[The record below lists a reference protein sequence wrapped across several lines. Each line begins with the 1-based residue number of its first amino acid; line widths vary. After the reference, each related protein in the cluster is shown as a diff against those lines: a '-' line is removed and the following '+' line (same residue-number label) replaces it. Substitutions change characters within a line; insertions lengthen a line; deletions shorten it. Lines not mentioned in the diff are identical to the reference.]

1 MTPSLPYTGP
11 QELAH
16 DARRLLAA
24 RLQALL
30 ERSAPSPLVARPAL
44 SIAAGVEPAQLA
56 AEIDARRRQ
65 TPDLPIERL
74 ARQFH
79 LSSLEATILL
89 CLLATEVDGELLQ
102 ACACLH
108 DDPARRWLTPGLL
121 WRLLGLDPATPAARD
136 PFAPGSPLLQHRLVL
151 APAQI
156 NNYPVPLLE
165 RPLKLDDRIVAY
177 LLGAEALDAA
187 LVGAV
192 EVVPAGAPDDLP
204 AVPPDLLPRL
214 GHLLAWWRREASPPI
229 LLVGRRGAGRAAAAR
244 YLAAALCRP
253 LLVASARQLTPDFWF
268 ALRREAGLRGALVH
282 LQEFDLLPEPELWW
296 PRLGEGVIASA
307 ASELAARLAPAPLTL
322 HFPLPD
328 FETRHTLWRQNLN
341 GQGGALDLA
350 DLAGQFRFTPG
361 QIRDAAQIAR
371 QEAWLRRG
379 PEAPPTRE
387 DLLAGARGQSNP
399 ALSRLATRAETAYD
413 WDDLVLPPAQMA
425 QLRAIVNQQRYAAQV
440 YDSWGFG
447 RKLPYGRGL
456 AALFSGPSGTG
467 KTMSASILARALGLE
482 LYKIDLAGVVSKYIG
497 ETEKNLDR
505 IFEEARTANII
516 LFFDEADALFGKRSE
531 VKDAHDRYANIEISY
546 LLQRMEAYEGI
557 SILATNFGQNL
568 DEAFSRRM
576 QFVVEFP
583 LPDAADRER
592 IWRGLLPGEAP
603 VEAGVDFAFLGRQFE
618 LTGGHI
624 KNCVLAAAFAAAARH
639 EAIGMVHLVR
649 AVAAEYGKPGRPLQR
664 AAFGD
669 YYALARQY
677 G

>member
-1 MTPSLPYTGP
+1 MTPLPPYSGP

-16 DARRLLAA
+16 DARLLLAA

-30 ERSAPSPLVARPAL
+30 AQSAPGLLVSRPDLPMAV
-44 SIAAGVEPAQLA
+44 GVEPALLA
-56 AEIDARRRQ
+56 EEMAARRRQ
-65 TPDLPIERL
+65 TPDLPVERL
-74 ARQFH
+74 IRQLG
-79 LSSLEATILL
+79 LSPLEGDILL

-102 ACACLH
+102 ACAWLH
-108 DDPARRWLTPGLL
+108 DDAARRWLTPGLL
-121 WRLLGLDPATPAARD
+121 WRLLGLEPATPAARA
-136 PFAPGSPLLQHRLVL
+136 PFAPGGPLLQHRLVL

-187 LVGAV
+187 LTDAV
-192 EVVPAGAPDDLP
+192 ELIPAVAPDDLP
-204 AVPPDLLPRL
+204 AIPPELLPRL
-214 GHLLAWWRREASPPI
+214 GHLLAWWRREATPPI
-229 LLVGRRGAGRAAAAR
+229 LLLGRRGAGRSAAAR
-244 YLAAALCRP
+244 YLATALCRP
-253 LLVASARQLTPDFWF
+253 LLVASARQLAPELWF
-268 ALRREAGLRGALVH
+268 ALRREADLRGALIH
-282 LQEFDLLPEPELWW
+282 LQEVDQLPEPEAWW
-296 PRLGEGVIASA
+296 ARLGEGVIASA
-307 ASELAARLAPAPLTL
+307 AAEPAARLEPAPLML
-322 HFPLPD
+322 PFPLPD
-328 FETRHTLWRQNLN
+328 FETRHTLWRQSLN
-341 GQGGALDLA
+341 GQGGALDVA
-350 DLAGQFRFTPG
+350 DLAGQFRFTAG
-361 QIRDAAQIAR
+361 QIREAAQAAR
-371 QEAWLRRG
+371 QEAWLRHG
-379 PEAPPTRE
+379 PGAAPTRE
-387 DLLAGARGQSNP
+387 ALLAGARGQSNP
-399 ALSRLATRAETAYD
+399 ALSRLATRVEAAYA

-425 QLRAIVNQQRYAAQV
+425 QLRAIVGQQRHAAPV

-505 IFEEARTANII
+505 IFEEARTANIV

-531 VKDAHDRYANIEISY
+531 VRDAHDRYANIEISY
-546 LLQRMEAYEGI
+546 LLQQMEGYEGV

-583 LPDAADRER
+583 LPDAGDRER
-592 IWRGLLPGEAP
+592 IWRGLLPDEAP
-603 VEAGVDFAFLGRQFE
+603 VAADVDFAFLARQFE

-624 KNCVLAAAFAAAARH
+624 KNCVVAAAFAAATRR
-639 EAIGMVHLVR
+639 EVIGMTHLVR
-649 AVAAEYGKPGRPLQR
+649 AVAAEYGKLGRPLQR

>member
-1 MTPSLPYTGP
+1 MV
-11 QELAH
+11 H
-16 DARRLLAA
+16 DARRWLAA
-24 RLQALL
+24 MFLTFLDGL
-30 ERSAPSPLVARPAL
+30 APSPLAARPAL
-44 SIAAGVEPAQLA
+44 AAGAGVEPAALA
-56 AEIDARRRQ
+56 AEMAVRRRQ
-65 TPDLPIERL
+65 TPDLPVERL
-74 ARQFH
+74 SRQFH
-79 LSSLEATILL
+79 VSPLESDILL
-89 CLLATEVDGELLQ
+89 CLLATEVDGGLLQ

-108 DDPARRWLTPGLL
+108 DDPSRRWLTPGLL
-121 WRLLGLDPATPAARD
+121 WRLLGLDPSSPKALA

-156 NNYPVPLLE
+156 NHYPVPLLE
-165 RPLKLDDRIVAY
+165 RPLKLDDRIVAF
-177 LLGAEALDAA
+177 LLGADALDAA
-187 LVGAV
+187 LAGVV
-192 EVVPAGAPDDLP
+192 ELVRTGVADGMP
-204 AVPPDLLPRL
+204 AVPPELLSHFS
-214 GHLLAWWRREASPPI
+214 HLLAWWRQAASPPL
-229 LLVGRRGAGRAAAAR
+229 LLVGRRGAGKTAAAR

-253 LLVASARQLTPDFWF
+253 LLIAAASQLTPDFWF
-268 ALRREAGLRGALVH
+268 ALRREADLRGALIY
-282 LQEFDLLPEPELWW
+282 LQGFELVPDPEVWW
-296 PRLGEGVIASA
+296 PRLGEGVIAGA
-307 ASELAARLAPAPLTL
+307 TGELTARLAPAPFVV

-328 FETRHTLWRQNLN
+328 YEVRHTLWRQSLN
-341 GQGGALDLA
+341 GQGHTLDLA

-361 QIRDAAQIAR
+361 QILEATQVAR
-371 QEAWLRRG
+371 QEAWLQHG
-379 PEAPPTRE
+379 PEAAPTRAE
-387 DLLAGARGQSNP
+387 LLAGARGQSNP
-399 ALSRLATRAETAYD
+399 ALSRLATRVEATYD

-425 QLRAIVNQQRYAAQV
+425 QLRAIVGQQRHAAQV

-467 KTMSASILARALGLE
+467 KTMSATILARALGLD

-505 IFEEARTANII
+505 IFEEARTANIV

-546 LLQRMEAYEGI
+546 LLQKMEGYEGV
-557 SILATNFGQNL
+557 SILATNFSQNL
-568 DEAFSRRM
+568 DEAFGRRM

-592 IWRGLLPGEAP
+592 IWRGLLPAEAP
-603 VEAGVDFAFLGRQFE
+603 VAADADFAFLARRFE

-624 KNCVLAAAFAAAARH
+624 KNCVVAAAFAAAARQ
-639 EAIGMVHLVR
+639 EAIGMAHLVR
-649 AVAAEYGKPGRPLQR
+649 AVAAEFGKLGRPLQR